1 MRLLL
6 DEHFSEQD
14 AAEVRRHDPTID
26 IVSLHAW
33 ESGAYLVHD
42 DAAILAEAYRQG
54 RTLVTR
60 DVRTIPPLLVLLAQ
74 AGTSHGGV
82 IFVDHRAIPEG
93 NTGALVRSL
102 LALCQEE
109 SETDWTDRV
118 AYLRPRNPS
127 GETRAGEGHH
137 ET

>member
-1 MRLLL
+1 MPLLL

-14 AAEVRRHDPTID
+14 AAQVRQHNPSIY

-33 ESGAYLVHD
+33 ERGAYLAHD

-60 DVRTIPPLLVLLAQ
+60 DVRTIPPLLVVLAQ

-82 IFVDHRAIPEG
+82 IFVDHA
-93 NTGALVRSL
+93 
-102 LALCQEE
+102 
-109 SETDWTDRV
+109 RV
-118 AYLRPRNPS
+118 IAPAREVARKNGGSRPRYI
-127 GETRAGEGHH
+127 ETGTLTSSRRAW
-137 ET
+137 